1 MGSPHD
7 YARLRLA
14 ARVLR
19 TLALDLR
26 VACAAL
32 LAAQLIAVR
41 ARAEALPAVEAPG
54 FRPRVDADHLWVL
67 ELRLGGRVLNIG
79 VLAIE
84 RDGEILLPL
93 DELASAFDLAI
104 EVDAGMARAEGWLIH
119 PERGSTSQGFTSLR
133 MPRVLAGLF
142 A

>member
-1 MGSPHD
+1 LGSR
-7 YARLRLA
+7 ATEVAGRRFQRRSFLLTCT
-14 ARVLR
+14 VLL
-19 TLALDLR
+19 TAYGI
-26 VACAAL
+26 VSP
-32 LAAQLIAVR
+32 I
-41 ARAEALPAVEAPG
+41 RAEPLPAVEAPG

-67 ELRLGGRVLNIG
+67 ELRLGGRVLNNG